1 MTFTSKA
8 TGLSGLSEKSSSI
21 AEYALGLRNWNSRSF
36 SFLAFATTLIVFTDF
51 IGTYPL
57 TPLFA
62 PLIVG
67 YACACEEGGMARG
80 FARGWCERFSGF
92 MA

>member
-1 MTFTSKA
+1 MLTFANQA
-8 TGLSGLSEKSSSI
+8 TEWGGLSRKSSPI

-67 YACACEEGGMARG
+67 YTCACEEGGQEGLRG
-80 FARGWCERFSGF
+80 
-92 MA
+92 MV